1 MNEKPENECLT
12 EAMQRI
18 HFLEKELDVFSELAH
33 TFDPPPSELPEVPWI
48 DVYGES
54 LPYNRQA
61 GGDHIIYVD
70 FKKRYKMEKLIRNA
84 PENLKKKLRATA
96 ARAGILVLDVEGHDF
111 SSAFIA
117 SVFHQAFLLGVSYEL
132 QISGEITTSLFEN
145 INTRFFNSSGIS
157 KTLTMIY
164 GEISEKGTFRF
175 ISAAHPPPLVFS
187 NEYNR
192 MVAIS
197 EDRLVSFPQIGTM
210 PSPGNSEITI
220 PLLGIKE
227 KYTINEINL
236 MGKGDILILYT
247 DGLSDHRNSHG
258 EKYFPERLEDR
269 LKECKSLPARD
280 IFHCIKN
287 DLLAFHTQPVDDV
300 TFVIIKKI

>member
-1 MNEKPENECLT
+1 MNEKPENELLA
-12 EAMQRI
+12 EARQQI

-117 SVFHQAFLLGVSYEL
+117 SVFHQTFLLGVSYEL

>member
-1 MNEKPENECLT
+1 MNEKPENKSLA
-12 EAMQRI
+12 EARQHI
-18 HFLEKELDVFSELAH
+18 SFLERELERFSDLAH

-54 LPYNRQA
+54 LPCNRQA
-61 GGDHIIYVD
+61 GGDHIIYID
-70 FKKRYKMEKLIRNA
+70 FKKRYKMEKLIRVA

-96 ARAGILVLDVEGHDF
+96 ARAGIVVLDVEGHDF

-132 QISGEITTSLFEN
+132 QIFGEITTTLFEN
-145 INTRFFNSSGIS
+145 INTRFYNSSGIS
-157 KTLTMIY
+157 KTLTMVY
-164 GEISEKGTFRF
+164 GEISENGTFRF
-175 ISAAHPPPLVFS
+175 ISAAHPPPMVFS
-187 NEYNR
+187 NEFNR
-192 MVAIS
+192 LVAIS

-236 MGKGDILILYT
+236 MGRGDILILYT
-247 DGLSDHRNSHG
+247 DGLSDHRDENG
-258 EKYFPERLEDR
+258 EKYFPGHLEERLRES
-269 LKECKSLPARD
+269 KYLPARD
-280 IFHCIKN
+280 IFQRIK
-287 DLLAFHTQPVDDV
+287 DDV
-300 TFVIIKKI
+300 IAFNSQPDDDITFVIIKKI

>member
-1 MNEKPENECLT
+1 MNEKPENDLL
-12 EAMQRI
+12 AQASQRI
-18 HFLEKELDVFSELAH
+18 TFLERELEMFSDLAH

-70 FKKRYKMEKLIRNA
+70 FKKRYKMEKLIRIA

-132 QISGEITTSLFEN
+132 KFFGEITTTLFEN

-157 KTLTMIY
+157 KTLTMVY
-164 GEISEKGTFRF
+164 GEISENGTFRF
-175 ISAAHPPPLVFS
+175 ISAAHPPPMVFS
-187 NEYNR
+187 NKFNR
-192 MVAIS
+192 LVAIS
-197 EDRLVSFPQIGTM
+197 EERLISFPQIGTL
-210 PSPGNSEITI
+210 PSRGNSEITV
-220 PLLGIKE
+220 PLLGVKE
-227 KYTINEINL
+227 KYTVNEINL
-236 MGKGDILILYT
+236 MGGGDILILYT
-247 DGLSDHRNSHG
+247 DGLSDHRDEKG
-258 EKYFPERLEDR
+258 QKYFPGHLEERLR
-269 LKECKSLPARD
+269 GNKHLSARD
-280 IFHCIKN
+280 IFRRIKD
-287 DLLAFHTQPVDDV
+287 DLIAFNSRPDDDI

>member
-1 MNEKPENECLT
+1 MKENPENDPFDAARRRVE
-12 EAMQRI
+12 
-18 HFLEKELDVFSELAH
+18 FLEKELDRFSDLAR

-48 DVYGES
+48 DIYGEA
-54 LPYNRQA
+54 LPRNGRA

-96 ARAGILVLDVEGHDF
+96 ARAGIVVLDVEGHDF

-132 QISGEITTSLFEN
+132 RFFGEITPNLLEN

-157 KTLTMIY
+157 KTLTMVY

-175 ISAAHPPPLVFS
+175 ISAAHPPPMVFS
-187 NEYNR
+187 FKFDR
-192 MVAIS
+192 LVAIS

-210 PSPGNSEITI
+210 PSPGNSEVTV
-220 PLLGIKE
+220 PLLGVKE
-227 KYTINEINL
+227 KYTVNEINL
-236 MGKGDILILYT
+236 MGKGDILVLYT
-247 DGLSDHRNSHG
+247 DGLSDHRDAAGNR
-258 EKYFPERLEDR
+258 YFPGRLEEKLR
-269 LKECKSLPARD
+269 EYKQLPAQD
-280 IFHCIKN
+280 IFRHIRD
-287 DLLAFHTQPVDDV
+287 DLLAFNNQPDDDV

>member
-1 MNEKPENECLT
+1 MNEKPENELLA
-12 EAMQRI
+12 EARQRS
-18 HFLEKELDVFSELAH
+18 HFLERELERFSDLAH

-84 PENLKKKLRATA
+84 PDNLKKKLRATS

-132 QISGEITTSLFEN
+132 QFFGEITTTLFEN

-157 KTLTMIY
+157 KTLTMVY

-175 ISAAHPPPLVFS
+175 ISAAHPPPMVFS
-187 NEYNR
+187 NKFNCL
-192 MVAIS
+192 VAIS
-197 EDRLVSFPQIGTM
+197 EERLISFPQIGTM

-227 KYTINEINL
+227 KYTVNEINL
-236 MGKGDILILYT
+236 MGNGDILILYT
-247 DGLSDHRNSHG
+247 DGLSDHRNEKG
-258 EKYFPERLEDR
+258 QKYFPGRLEERLRENKN
-269 LKECKSLPARD
+269 LSARD
-280 IFHCIKN
+280 IFQRIKD
-287 DLLAFHTQPVDDV
+287 DLFAFNNQPDDDI
-300 TFVIIKKI
+300 TLVIIKKI

>member
-1 MNEKPENECLT
+1 MNEIPENDLLAQT
-12 EAMQRI
+12 RQRI
-18 HFLEKELDVFSELAH
+18 HFLERELEIFSDLAH

-61 GGDHIIYVD
+61 GGDHIIYID
-70 FKKRYKMEKLIRNA
+70 FKKRYKMEKLIRHA

-132 QISGEITTSLFEN
+132 QFFGEVTTTLFEN

-175 ISAAHPPPLVFS
+175 ISAAHPPPMVFS
-187 NEYNR
+187 NKFNR
-192 MVAIS
+192 LVAIS
-197 EDRLVSFPQIGTM
+197 EDRLISFPQIGTM
-210 PSPGNSEITI
+210 PSPGNSEITV

-227 KYTINEINL
+227 KYTVNEINL
-236 MGKGDILILYT
+236 MGNGDILILYT
-247 DGLSDHRNSHG
+247 DGLSDHHDEKG
-258 EKYFPERLEDR
+258 QKYFPGLLEERLRES
-269 LKECKSLPARD
+269 KHLPARD
-280 IFHCIKN
+280 IFQRIKD
-287 DLLAFHTQPVDDV
+287 DLIAFNSRPDDDI
-300 TFVIIKKI
+300 TFVIIKNI

>member
-1 MNEKPENECLT
+1 MNEKPKNEPLA
-12 EAMQRI
+12 EARQRI
-18 HFLEKELDVFSELAH
+18 HFLERELERFSDLAR

-48 DVYGES
+48 DVYGAS
-54 LPYNRQA
+54 LPRNRQA
-61 GGDHIIYVD
+61 GGDHIIYID
-70 FKKRYKMEKLIRNA
+70 FKKRYKMEKLIRTA

-96 ARAGILVLDVEGHDF
+96 SRAGILVLDVEGHDF

-132 QISGEITTSLFEN
+132 KIFGEITTTLFEN

-164 GEISEKGTFRF
+164 GEISENGTFRF
-175 ISAAHPPPLVFS
+175 ISAAHPPPMVFS
-187 NEYNR
+187 NKFNR
-192 MVAIS
+192 LVAIS
-197 EDRLVSFPQIGTM
+197 EERLISFPQIGTM

-236 MGKGDILILYT
+236 MGGGDILILYT
-247 DGLSDHRNSHG
+247 DGLSDHRDENG
-258 EKYFPERLEDR
+258 QKYFPGRLEER
-269 LKECKSLPARD
+269 LKENKHLPARD
-280 IFHCIKN
+280 IYQRIKD
-287 DLLAFHTQPVDDV
+287 DLFAFNSRPDDDI